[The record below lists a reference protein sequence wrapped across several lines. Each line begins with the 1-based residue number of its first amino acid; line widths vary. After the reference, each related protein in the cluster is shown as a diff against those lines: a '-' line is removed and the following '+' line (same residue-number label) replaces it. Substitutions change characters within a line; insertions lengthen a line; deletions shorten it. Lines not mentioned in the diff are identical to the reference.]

1 MRNKAIMVA
10 ILLGG
15 CTSNP
20 AELSSMQSCGVEE
33 VDGWRQTNVPASRE
47 DLMQMVPSNENVR
60 VREHLAAEQ
69 TDTEAWFMHPD
80 GRLLVCAYTLGTDPC
95 GGGSVLTVE
104 FYPSKG
110 SWQAMN
116 ALAEVCVTHNKRL
129 QNDRQN
135 ARRFA
140 SLPLVG
146 GV

>member
-10 ILLGG
+10 ILLSG

-20 AELSSMQSCGVEE
+20 TELSSMQSCGVSE

-47 DLMQMVPSNENVR
+47 DLMQLVPTNENVR
-60 VREHLAAEQ
+60 VREHLADEE
-69 TDTEAWFMHPD
+69 TDTEAWFMHSD
-80 GRLLVCAYTLGTDPC
+80 GRLLVCAYTLGKDSC

-104 FYPSKG
+104 FYPNEG
-110 SWQAMN
+110 SWKAMN
-116 ALAEVCVTHNKRL
+116 ALVEVCVTHNKRL